1 MLLQSRKK
9 DLKSKYYVVLV
20 FNANSAT
27 CTFFSDFS
35 PQCKVPIS
43 YGLPKLYREA
53 RLFSLLRT
61 LTTTIMFHHYMS

>member
-9 DLKSKYYVVLV
+9 DLKSTYVVLV

-35 PQCKVPIS
+35 PQWFP
-43 YGLPKLYREA
+43 
-53 RLFSLLRT
+53 SLMVSQNYIVKPGYFLS
-61 LTTTIMFHHYMS
+61 LEP